1 MNDPRFPG
9 REAAVSIPEGLSQR
23 DVLLLLEDNE
33 PVAEMLSLVL
43 RSTNLR
49 IIRCGTGAQALATFT
64 EYANRVALVLA
75 DCRLPDMDGREVC
88 HRLRQLQPLLPVLV
102 TSGNVSLRGLAPL
115 EEAPMVCFLP
125 KPYTPAEI
133 LSSVRGLQQA
143 GARVAAA

>member
-1 MNDPRFPG
+1 MNDSRFPCPD
-9 REAAVSIPEGLSQR
+9 AAVQIPECIPQR
-23 DVLLLLEDNE
+23 DILLLLEDNE
-33 PVAEMLSLVL
+33 PVAEMLGLVL

-49 IIRCGTGAQALATFT
+49 IVRCATGAQALAAFT
-64 EYANRVALVLA
+64 EYASRVALVLA

-88 HRLRQLQPLLPVLV
+88 HRLRQLQPMLPVLV

-115 EEAPMVCFLP
+115 EDAPMVCFLP

-133 LSSVRGLQQA
+133 LSSVRGLLQV